1 MAKILHCHPSRT
13 AYEFHLFTDLDF
25 WDARRILKQLAVVKR
40 NFGKDPPG
48 NEFPTQIVADGLTRT
63 LRAKIES
70 RLKRAIVSPP
80 RHVIVDTIIEQG
92 YFEFDPL
99 KYYPSRWT
107 PQRMYHF
114 TYHRLPLDS
123 AFFNSPFKT
132 VRVSWAEEKIRI
144 ERVQR
149 EKKYDPVIGNREE
162 ALRRLRI
169 PSCF

>member
-1 MAKILHCHPSRT
+1 MAKILYCHPSRT
-13 AYEFHLFTDLDF
+13 TYEFHVFTDLDF
-25 WDARRILKQLAVVKR
+25 WDARRILGDLAVVKR
-40 NFGKDPPG
+40 NFGKDPHG
-48 NEFPTQIVADGLTRT
+48 DEFPTQVVANGLTGT
-63 LRAKIES
+63 QKAKIEN

-80 RHVIVDTIIEQG
+80 RHVIVDGIIEKG

-99 KYYPSRWT
+99 DYYPSRW
-107 PQRMYHF
+107 PPERMYHF
-114 TYHRLPLDS
+114 TYRRLPLES

-132 VRVSWAEEKIRI
+132 VRVSWLNGKIRI

-149 EKKYDPVIGNREE
+149 EKKFDPVIGSREE

>member
-13 AYEFHLFTDLDF
+13 AYEFHLLTDLDF
-25 WDARRILKQLAVVKR
+25 WDARRILKELAVVKR

-48 NEFPTQIVADGLTRT
+48 NEFPTQIVASGLTRT
-63 LRAKIES
+63 LKGKIES

-80 RHVIVDTIIEQG
+80 RHVIVDAIIEKG

-99 KYYPSRWT
+99 DYYPHRWT
-107 PQRMYHF
+107 RQRMYHF

-132 VRVSWAEEKIRI
+132 VRVSWTEGKIRI

-149 EKKYDPVIGNREE
+149 EKKYDPVIGSREE
-162 ALRRLRI
+162 ALRRLRV